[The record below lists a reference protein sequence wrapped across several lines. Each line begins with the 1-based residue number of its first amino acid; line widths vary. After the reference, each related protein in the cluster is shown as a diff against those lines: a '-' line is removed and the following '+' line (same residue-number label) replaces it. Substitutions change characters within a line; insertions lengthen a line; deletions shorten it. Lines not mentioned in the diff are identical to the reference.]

1 MDVLRT
7 VFSWRRKN
15 AEQVILEE
23 SPQKMMKLHEE
34 KKEEEETCRCGKYD
48 VGEKNRC
55 GKCEELEEKNKKKK
69 NIVDYEYSSGED
81 DDYVWPDGTR
91 RRTREEWARYYK
103 QIEESEGFDVDPFTG
118 DLELG
123 LRGVDG
129 YDSEPI
135 IKCAK
140 AAIERFNSENN
151 MSYEFLKLE
160 KITCIIASGLEYR
173 LTFRAADGEA
183 EPKMFQAITFLGI
196 DDSII
201 VDFCRLK
208 STASS

>member
-1 MDVLRT
+1 MATSFSLNATSSPPPSAVLL
-7 VFSWRRKN
+7 SKN
-15 AEQVILEE
+15 AAQVILEE

-34 KKEEEETCRCGKYD
+34 KKEGKETCRCGKCE

-81 DDYVWPDGTR
+81 DDYVWPDGKR

-103 QIEESEGFDVDPFTG
+103 QIEESEGFDVDPFT
-118 DLELG
+118 DDVELG
-123 LRGVDG
+123 LRG
-129 YDSEPI
+129 
-135 IKCAK
+135 
-140 AAIERFNSENN
+140 NT
-151 MSYEFLKLE
+151 SYEFLKLE
-160 KITCIIASGLEYR
+160 KITCIIAAGFEYR
-173 LTFRAADGEA
+173 LTFQAVDSEA
-183 EPKMFQAITFLGI
+183 EPKTFQAITFLGI